1 MVLRQPV
8 QSTGEVIEVSHK
20 VVDYSFARFSE
31 TQLHD
36 MGAVAV
42 GRYLTV
48 ITPETEGKLLTRA
61 EANSLS
67 AAGIGIVST
76 FEYTASDALGGYQQG
91 KEYAALA
98 REQHAAAGGPAGR
111 PIYFGVDFDTPDYAP
126 ELPNTPEH
134 AHAKL
139 AAIGDYF
146 HGINDTLGG
155 PHLTGAYGGYWV
167 IKRLFEAGLIGLG
180 WQTVAW
186 SGGQR
191 YPRAAMLQTGFF
203 GSYDVNDADVDD
215 FGQWRIGWQPGDPG
229 AGGAPA
235 VPATQVWH
243 KVKPGDTLAALAAA
257 YGTTVQAIAA
267 LNPGLITDV
276 NVIDVGWNIRVK

>member
-1 MVLRQPV
+1 MER
-8 QSTGEVIEVSHK
+8 TGEAIEMSHK
-20 VVDYSFARFSE
+20 VVDYSFARFSPA
-31 TQLHD
+31 QLHN

-48 ITPETEGKLLTRA
+48 VNVQTKGKLLTHA
-61 EANSLS
+61 EAQGLS

-76 FEYTASDALGGYQQG
+76 FEYQGTEALGGYQQG

-98 REQHAAAGGPAGR
+98 HEQHTAAGGPAGR
-111 PIYFGVDFDTPDYAP
+111 PIYFGVDFDTLDYAP
-126 ELPNTPEH
+126 HLPNTPES
-134 AHAKL
+134 ARAKL
-139 AAIGDYF
+139 GEIGHYF
-146 HGINDTLGG
+146 QGVNDTLGG

-191 YPRAAMLQTGFF
+191 YPRAAMLQNGFF
-203 GSYDVNDADVDD
+203 ASYDVNYADTDD

-229 AGGAPA
+229 TGGGP
-235 VPATQVWH
+235 VIPTTQVWH
-243 KVKPGDTLAALAAA
+243 KVKPGDTLTALAVA
-257 YGTTVQAIAA
+257 YGTSVQAIAA

-276 NVIDVGWNIRVK
+276 DRIDVGWNIRIK

>member
-1 MVLRQPV
+1 M
-8 QSTGEVIEVSHK
+8 SHK
-20 VVDYSFARFSE
+20 VVDYSFSRFSPA
-31 TQLHD
+31 QLHN

-48 ITPETEGKLLTRA
+48 VNAQTEGKLLTRA
-61 EANSLS
+61 EAQGLS

-76 FEYTASDALGGYQQG
+76 FEYQASDALGGYQQG
-91 KEYAALA
+91 KEYAGLAL
-98 REQHAAAGGPAGR
+98 EQHAAAGGPAGR

-126 ELPNTPEH
+126 NLPNTPEN

-139 AAIGDYF
+139 GAIGHYF
-146 HGINDTLGG
+146 QGINDTLGG

-180 WQTVAW
+180 WQTAAW
-186 SGGQR
+186 SGGER
-191 YPRAAMLQTGFF
+191 YPRAAMYQHGFF
-203 GSYDVNDADVDD
+203 GSYDVNDASVDD
-215 FGQWRIGWQPGDPG
+215 YGQWRIGWHPGSPDTGMTPVL
-229 AGGAPA
+229 PA
-235 VPATQVWH
+235 SQVWH

-267 LNPGLITDV
+267 LNPGLITNVD
-276 NVIDVGWNIRVK
+276 VIDVGWIIRIK

>member
-1 MVLRQPV
+1 
-8 QSTGEVIEVSHK
+8 VSHK
-20 VVDYSFARFSE
+20 VVDYSFARF
-31 TQLHD
+31 TTAQLHD
-36 MGAVAV
+36 MGAMAV

-48 ITPETEGKLLTRA
+48 INAETEGKLLTRA
-61 EANSLS
+61 EAQTLS
-67 AAGIGIVST
+67 AAGLGIVST
-76 FEYTASDALGGYQQG
+76 FEFQSTDALGGYQKG

-126 ELPNTPEH
+126 HLPNTPEN

-139 AAIGDYF
+139 GQIAPYF
-146 HGINDTLGG
+146 QGINDTLGG
-155 PHLTGAYGGYWV
+155 PHLTGCYGGYWV

-191 YPRAAMLQTGFF
+191 YPRAAMLQNGFF
-203 GSYDVNDADVDD
+203 GYYDVNEADIAD
-215 FGQWRIGWQPGDPG
+215 FGQWRIGWRPGDPG
-229 AGGAPA
+229 AGGTPWL
-235 VPATQVWH
+235 PETGVWH

-267 LNPGLITDV
+267 LNPTLITNV